1 MDFGT
6 YKTTTEVI
14 KEGIFWGKHFR
25 DIYSG
30 VNGNWYRKSLY
41 GLKDIDSVYY
51 SFSYYYY
58 YYYCYYY
65 YYLKINK
72 YGGKRKHH

>member
-6 YKTTTEVI
+6 CKTTTEVI

-51 SFSYYYY
+51 SFS
-58 YYYCYYY
+58 
-65 YYLKINK
+65 
-72 YGGKRKHH
+72 

>member
-1 MDFGT
+1 MDVGT
-6 YKTTTEVI
+6 YKTTIEVI
-14 KEGIFWGKHFR
+14 KEGTFWGKHFR

-30 VNGNWYRKSLY
+30 VNGNWYRKSFY
-41 GLKDIDSVYY
+41 GLKDIDSIYY